1 MKKIKIVYLIDELY
15 VGGTEKQLLQTLRFL
30 DRSRFEPTLICLRS
44 SPYLEALELECRV
57 MVLNVVSLR
66 SFSALRKW
74 IGLVRWVQKERID
87 ILQTYFFDANLFGVL
102 AGKMSGRVRI
112 LSCRRD
118 MGYWVTPNLL
128 WWLKRVNPFVDRF
141 LVNSQAIER
150 NLSVQE
156 RVNGERV
163 DVIPNGVDT
172 DYFSGVQQVA
182 VETEKKTLSIPAASL
197 VVGMTANL
205 NRPVKRVE
213 LFIRAAGRVHAE
225 LPQAYFLV
233 LGDGKLKPDLEALA
247 KREGVEH
254 NVIFLGLREDFL
266 PYLAMMDVGCLT
278 SDSEG
283 FPNAILEYMA
293 AGLPVVAT
301 DGGGVGELVQDDE
314 TGFLVPTGDVEAV
327 ASAILRLLKNA
338 ALRETFGNR
347 ARKIVEQE
355 YAWERIVERFQ
366 AYYVSILEN
375 RP

>member
-293 AGLPVVAT
+293 AGLPVVAPAV
-301 DGGGVGELVQDDE
+301 GGVGELVQDDE